1 MLKNLTFHGNEW
13 VFGGISS
20 TVRSKKSSSFLSPQ
34 TASFGF
40 QWHYSPSH
48 FGRKGPILMNLS
60 FNSHPLSS
68 SLLPCSRISTDQPMM
83 NDRTGYRVNNYTRQ
97 LAVAGLGWLDII
109 HKSPNGCFCSSFG
122 RFMSHQGKE
131 FLQIHKKMNEWIR
144 IWITNHPQS
153 QNGAF
158 ELVYNSN
165 RGITP

>member
-68 SLLPCSRISTDQPMM
+68 PLSYPAHGFPLTSPWWMIGLATGWTITHGNWLWRGLADSTSFTSRLMAASALHLEDSW
-83 NDRTGYRVNNYTRQ
+83 VTR
-97 LAVAGLGWLDII
+97 A
-109 HKSPNGCFCSSFG
+109 KNSS
-122 RFMSHQGKE
+122 RFTKRW
-131 FLQIHKKMNEWIR
+131 MNESEFGSQ
-144 IWITNHPQS
+144 ITHRARMVLLNL
-153 QNGAF
+153 F
-158 ELVYNSN
+158 TTVTEV
-165 RGITP
+165 